1 MKIRLNIDY
10 SVALDGITTSSFNEG
25 EVVDF
30 PARIAGVL
38 VGDGRASVLTAPSPA
53 PSPAPAREEK
63 AVVAAPE
70 NKMEPAAPAT
80 KAKGVVSKDLHDAMK
95 AHKRNRRR

>member
-10 SVALDGITTSSFNEG
+10 TVALDGVTMSSFKAG

-53 PSPAPAREEK
+53 PAREEK
-63 AVVAAPE
+63 AVASAPE
-70 NKMEPAAPAT
+70 NKMEPVAPAT

>member
-10 SVALDGITTSSFNEG
+10 SVALDGVTTSSFPAG
-25 EVVDF
+25 AVVDF

-38 VGDGRASVLTAPSPA
+38 VGDGRASVVPA
-53 PSPAPAREEK
+53 PAPAREEK
-63 AVVAAPE
+63 AIPAAPE
-70 NKMEPAAPAT
+70 NKMETAAPAA
-80 KAKGVVSKDLHDAMK
+80 KNKGVVSKDLHDAMK